1 MCFYSIF
8 LLFKISINSR
18 LVVPVFTVLLSIIR
32 SRAMTPAVP
41 VQWTKPNQLIIVDL
55 VNEGM
60 QNYTFLLRI
69 IMDKILHLG
78 KNFK

>member
-1 MCFYSIF
+1 MRFGFPS
-8 LLFKISINSR
+8 LESQL
-18 LVVPVFTVLLSIIR
+18 TVLLSIIN
-32 SRAMTPAVP
+32 SRAMTP

-55 VNEGM
+55 VNEGT

-69 IMDKILHLG
+69 IMDKILHFG